1 MAPFDESNGGAPSP
15 KLPGKPCDPWMALK
29 TQRGFGNEHE
39 TEALRG
45 ALPARN
51 NPQRAPLGLYAEQ
64 YSGTAFTAPRATN
77 RRTWVY
83 RIAPPAARGA
93 AALEKPPLAAPPRLE
108 APDVAAHEPLRWAP
122 RGASASG
129 VDWVDGLEVVC
140 GAGSPEGK
148 DGVSVQSYRCDADMV
163 DKAYASAD
171 GHLLIVPERG
181 ALRVT
186 TELGRLRCAPGSC
199 LVVPRNVLFSV
210 AIDGE
215 FARGWVLETYAG
227 AFALPELGP
236 IGSNGLA
243 EARDFEAPVAWY
255 EDRPCAFQIV
265 TKFRGAFHASAA
277 THSVFDVVAWRGTY
291 APVVYDLERFVP
303 VNAVKCDH
311 PDPSIFTVL
320 TVPSATPGVP
330 VADFVVF
337 PERYACAVDTFRPPY
352 FHKNVMS
359 EFMGLIRGAYDGKGE
374 RFGPGC
380 ASLHGA
386 GVPHGPDAETFA
398 LASTCDTSRP
408 AMLAGGLAFMFETNA
423 LLGVAPRYALGGPRG
438 PDAAYASA
446 WAALPRRFAGPK
458 VAPDSA

>member
-1 MAPFDESNGGAPSP
+1 MPPFDESNGGAPSP
-15 KLPGKPCDPWMALK
+15 KLLGKPCDPWMALK

-77 RRTWVY
+77 RRT
-83 RIAPPAARGA
+83 APRGA
-93 AALEKPPLAAPPRLE
+93 AGGAARLE
-108 APDVAAHEPLRWAP
+108 APDVAAHEPCAGRPRRFDERRRLGRRP
-122 RGASASG
+122 RGR
-129 VDWVDGLEVVC
+129 LRR
-140 GAGSPEGK
+140 GSPEGK

-227 AFALPELGP
+227 AFTLPELGP
-236 IGSNGLA
+236 IGANGLA

-255 EDRPCAFQIV
+255 EDRECAFQIV
-265 TKFRGAFHASAA
+265 TKFRGGFRASAA

-398 LASTCDTSRP
+398 AASTCDTSRP

-423 LLGVAPRYALGGPRG
+423 LLGVAPDLA
-438 PDAAYASA
+438 
-446 WAALPRRFAGPK
+446 
-458 VAPDSA
+458 